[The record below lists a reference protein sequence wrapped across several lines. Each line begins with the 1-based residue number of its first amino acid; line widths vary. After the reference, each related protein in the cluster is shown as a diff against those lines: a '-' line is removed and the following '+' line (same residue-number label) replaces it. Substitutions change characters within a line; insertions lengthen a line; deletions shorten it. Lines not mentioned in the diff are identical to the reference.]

1 MKRPSRSAPTSRPKR
16 RASSIA
22 IKRAYDK
29 PSPQD
34 GLRILIDR
42 LWPRGLS
49 KATLK
54 IDAWPR
60 ELAPSTDLRK
70 WYGHEPA
77 RFAEFRRRYRA
88 ELAAHA
94 KELGAL
100 RAMVRRMDKHVED
113 HRSAIGI
120 GASLPGR
127 DVPRAFELLGRD
139 SGQHADHVVEGL
151 RKQRDGRGFGL
162 FQQSI
167 CFVCDCDRH
176 IG

>member
-60 ELAPSTDLRK
+60 ELTPSTDLRK

-100 RAMVRRMDKHVED
+100 RAMVR
-113 HRSAIGI
+113 
-120 GASLPGR
+120 GR
-127 DVPRAFELLGRD
+127 VATLITATREVDLG
-139 SGQHADHVVEGL
+139 HAVVMREML
-151 RKQRDGRGFGL
+151 RGKEK
-162 FQQSI
+162 
-167 CFVCDCDRH
+167 
-176 IG
+176 